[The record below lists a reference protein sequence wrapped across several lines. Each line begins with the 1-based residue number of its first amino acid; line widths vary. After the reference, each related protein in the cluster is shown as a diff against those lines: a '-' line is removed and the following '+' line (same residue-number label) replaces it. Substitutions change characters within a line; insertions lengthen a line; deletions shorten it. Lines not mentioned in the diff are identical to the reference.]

1 LSSSSSRK
9 PGACY
14 IYGSVHSRIPPRGVL
29 EGVVGRVDYV
39 LLEGVDFSGFWRLVL
54 RRPDLALGLLL
65 LQAFLGLTWL
75 GARVEGWR
83 RGVEF
88 AGDMAYVR
96 DFFASRDPRVR
107 VEFVD
112 ASLEELVATHRREFI
127 VMSASSAAFLV
138 AAAYATCYTLLT
150 RDARGLLATPALF
163 SSLIFLYALAKLISA
178 RDQRLVDRVVELVR
192 RGYSVL
198 VVRGRG
204 HVAYDREELRK
215 RGVDCEVLDLR

>member
-1 LSSSSSRK
+1 
-9 PGACY
+9 
-14 IYGSVHSRIPPRGVL
+14 
-29 EGVVGRVDYV
+29 VVGRVDYV

-83 RGVEF
+83 RGVKF
-88 AGDMAYVR
+88 TGDMAYVR

-112 ASLEELVATHRREFI
+112 ASLEELVATHRREFTMI
-127 VMSASSAAFLV
+127 SASSVALLE
-138 AAAYATCYTLLT
+138 AAAYATYYTLLAP
-150 RDARGLLATPALF
+150 DARGLLADPTIPVVAATAVFLILVVDVLF
-163 SSLIFLYALAKLISA
+163 KLISA